1 MKPGLFGCRSFISG
15 KIREFAC
22 LLISFILGSFPIDMV
37 KAHGSGGS
45 GGSSGGSGSSGSSSG
60 GHGGPGNSAASGS
73 VSGNSSSVGYS
84 TSGHS
89 MGAGN
94 QSGGSIGYSHG
105 GNGQNGTSHGG
116 FFGFG
121 GHAVATSHTVTTSAA
136 KPAKTGKLA
145 ANLDPAI
152 HSSSHHI
159 AKHHHH
165 FVTQQTDTGGG
176 PVPKSEYKKKPLEKA
191 VPGNGSS
198 PSSVSQR

>member
-1 MKPGLFGCRSFISG
+1 MKPGLFGCRGVISG
-15 KIREFAC
+15 KIRAFAC
-22 LLISFILGSFPIDMV
+22 LLISFTLCSFPIDMV
-37 KAHGSGGS
+37 RAHGSGGS
-45 GGSSGGSGSSGSSSG
+45 GGSSGGSGSSGG

-89 MGAGN
+89 MGASS
-94 QSGGSIGYSHG
+94 QSGGSIGY
-105 GNGQNGTSHGG
+105 SHGG

-121 GHAVATSHTVTTSAA
+121 GHAVASSHTVTISAA

-145 ANLDPAI
+145 ADLDPAI
-152 HSSSHHI
+152 HSSSRHI

-165 FVTQQTDTGGG
+165 FVTQQRDTGGG
-176 PVPKSEYKKKPLEKA
+176 PVPKSEYKKKALEKA
-191 VPGNGSS
+191 MPGNGSS